1 MRIGIMTNSFPK
13 ISETFVLDHIT
24 GMIDRDHDVS
34 VFSLL
39 SASES
44 IHHPAIRAYD
54 IPDRTTY
61 LDTPNSVPAAFF
73 RTVPNA
79 ISLAANAPE
88 CAGVLFQ
95 IARERGLL
103 DAGRFA
109 YRARRVL
116 EADLDVLHAHF
127 GPVGR
132 RAARFAQIGAC
143 DVFVVS
149 FHGQGIRDAD
159 KHGERI
165 YADLFDR
172 ADCILANT
180 QYTRERLIEFGADS
194 DIVRIHHVGIDPDR
208 FQPDDRAHDSG
219 TMTVLTV
226 ARLHEVKGLEYG
238 ILATKQ
244 LSQRL
249 QGVDVRYRIVG
260 GGPLEA
266 ELRSLIRKND
276 AGDVVT
282 LCGPMDQTGVID
294 ELHSA
299 DVFLLPS
306 LEEGFGRV
314 LLEAQASELP
324 IVASNVGGIPE
335 AVSPDDSALLVP
347 PRNTQA
353 IADRL
358 ERLANDPSTRATLGA
373 AGRSYV
379 RDNFDIENLNDRLE
393 TLYAELV

>member
-1 MRIGIMTNSFPK
+1 MRIGILTNSFPK
-13 ISETFVLDHIT
+13 LSETFVLDHIT

-39 SASES
+39 SPSES
-44 IHHPAIRAYD
+44 IEHPAIQAYS
-54 IPDRTTY
+54 ISDRITY
-61 LDTPNSVPAAFF
+61 LDTPNSVPAALLK
-73 RTVPNA
+73 TIPNA
-79 ISLAANAPE
+79 VSLAVEVPE
-88 CAGVLFQ
+88 CLGALFQ
-95 IARERGLL
+95 IARDRGVL
-103 DAGRFA
+103 DAGRFT

-116 EADLDVLHAHF
+116 EADVDVLHAHF

-132 RAARFAQIGAC
+132 RAARFAQVGAC
-143 DVFVVS
+143 DAFIVS

-159 KHGERI
+159 EHDGQI

-180 QYTRERLIEFGADS
+180 QYTRERLIEFGADP
-194 DIVRIHHVGIDPDR
+194 DAVRVHHVGIDPDR
-208 FQPDDRAHDSG
+208 FRPDDRAHNSG

-238 ILATKQ
+238 ILAAKQ

-260 GGPLEA
+260 GGPLEDKLQ
-266 ELRSLIRKND
+266 ELIREND

-282 LCGPMDQTGVID
+282 LCGPMDQTGVVD
-294 ELHSA
+294 ELRAA

-335 AVSPDDSALLVP
+335 AVFPGGSALLVP
-347 PRNTQA
+347 PRDTKA
-353 IADRL
+353 ITDRL
-358 ERLANDPSTRATLGA
+358 ERLANDPSARATIGA
-373 AGRSYV
+373 AGRSHV
-379 RDNFDIENLNDRLE
+379 RENFDINDLNDNLE
-393 TLYAELV
+393 ALYAELV